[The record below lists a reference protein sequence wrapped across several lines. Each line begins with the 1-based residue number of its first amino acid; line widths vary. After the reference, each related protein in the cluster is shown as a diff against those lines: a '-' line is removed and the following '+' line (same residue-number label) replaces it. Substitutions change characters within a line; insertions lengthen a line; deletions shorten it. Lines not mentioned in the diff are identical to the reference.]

1 LRKLHILRKEGNI
14 VLFKSSFKNQLKTL
28 TKQSLLPLILAT
40 SAATAA
46 TPATPNEICN
56 GWAEAH
62 AQYSSVLSIKVA
74 VERSLDPAFI
84 PNLRLGN
91 GTIVDVCNY
100 YLRTPPE
107 GIPFSLFECTVPYS
121 YAVNPKSESAQN
133 KLAEIN
139 KKVYEGKPCEC
150 QKR

>member
-1 LRKLHILRKEGNI
+1 M
-14 VLFKSSFKNQLKTL
+14 LFKSSFKNQLKTL

-46 TPATPNEICN
+46 TAATPATPATPNEICN
-56 GWAEAH
+56 GLAEAH
-62 AQYSSVLSIKVA
+62 AQYSSGSSLKVA

-107 GIPFSLFECTVPYS
+107 GIPFTLFECTVPYS